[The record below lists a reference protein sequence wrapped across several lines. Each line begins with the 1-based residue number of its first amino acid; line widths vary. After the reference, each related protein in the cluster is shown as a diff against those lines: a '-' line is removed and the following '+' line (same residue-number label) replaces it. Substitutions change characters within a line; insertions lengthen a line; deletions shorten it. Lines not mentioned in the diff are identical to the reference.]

1 MTKETRKKR
10 KHFSRFYDTHI
21 EKIYRFIYLKVG
33 SREIS
38 EDITAEAFI
47 RLWEQMKS
55 PTEIRSPRAYVYQ
68 VARNLVIDHY
78 RTQDPVKIRP
88 DKVTL
93 ASEKPGPEKKVIL
106 GEEVEEL
113 RQALAK
119 IKNSYQNAL
128 ILYYLDEMPIS
139 EIAQIEGKS
148 ENAVRVT
155 IHRAL
160 KALKEELEKA
170 KQPEQKELFEN

>member
-1 MTKETRKKR
+1 MTKEARKKR
-10 KHFSRFYDTHI
+10 KLFSRFYDSHI
-21 EKIYRFIYLKVG
+21 ERVYRFIYFKVG
-33 SREIS
+33 SKEVS

-55 PTEIRSPRAYVYQ
+55 PTEIRSPQAYVYQ

-78 RTQDPVKIRP
+78 RTQEPVKIRP
-88 DKVTL
+88 DKL
-93 ASEKPGPEKKVIL
+93 ALESERPDPEKKVIL
-106 GEEVEEL
+106 DEEAEQL
-113 RQALAK
+113 RLVLSK
-119 IKNSYQNAL
+119 IKNSYQNVL

-160 KALKEELEKA
+160 NALKQELEKA
-170 KQPEQKELFEN
+170 QQPAQKELFE

>member
-21 EKIYRFIYLKVG
+21 EKVYRFVYLKVG
-33 SREIS
+33 SREVS

-55 PTEIRSPRAYVYQ
+55 PTEIKSLRAYLYQ

-78 RTQDPVKIRP
+78 RTQDPIKIRP
-88 DKVTL
+88 DQITL
-93 ASEKPGPEKKVIL
+93 ESKKPGPEKTVIL
-106 GEEVEEL
+106 DEEVEEL

-119 IKNSYQNAL
+119 IKNSYQNVL
-128 ILYYLDEMPIS
+128 ILYYLDSMPVS

-160 KALKEELEKA
+160 KALKQELEKA
-170 KQPEQKELFEN
+170 QQPEQKELFEK